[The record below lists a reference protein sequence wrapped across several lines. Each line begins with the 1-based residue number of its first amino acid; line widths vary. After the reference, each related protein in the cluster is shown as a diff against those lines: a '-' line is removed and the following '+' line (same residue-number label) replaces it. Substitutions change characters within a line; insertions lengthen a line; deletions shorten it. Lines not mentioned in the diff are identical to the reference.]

1 MLCCCTYHTAMQADL
16 DLRVHSM
23 GDRALELGQ
32 VLGAVANILDR
43 CEKGSTIKRTSLIS
57 SSGAAGSSSGAGTG
71 AGAAAGELSRVQR

>member
-1 MLCCCTYHTAMQADL
+1 
-16 DLRVHSM
+16 M

-57 SSGAAGSSSGAGTG
+57 SSSGAAGSSSAG
-71 AGAAAGELSRVQR
+71 AGAAGTTGKLLLKHC